1 MSKIKEVS
9 VIIPTLDESENIY
22 PLLSSLTAF
31 LHICNIPWEVIFAD
45 DTSDDSVRIRALG
58 FGDGNEN
65 IRCVSC
71 ENKGL
76 GAAVRYASE
85 FANFPDILVMDA
97 DLSHSPIYTIALLRS
112 YFYSDYRLV
121 VGSRYVKGGG
131 IIGWPFSRRIISSI
145 SNFLSYPITGLKDSM
160 SGFFV
165 TERELLLKTKEN
177 GYKIMME
184 IASTLPD
191 SDKYEVPIT
200 FKDRERGKSKATW
213 REGYR
218 FARELV
224 RLYREGFG
232 I

>member
-9 VIIPTLDESENIY
+9 VIIPTLNEAENIV
-22 PLLSSLTAF
+22 PLLSKLVPYISS
-31 LHICNIPWEVIFAD
+31 CDIPFEIIFAD
-45 DTSDDSVRIRALG
+45 DTLDDSVRGSVFEFKDNRIG
-58 FGDGNEN
+58 
-65 IRCVSC
+65 CVFC
-71 ENKGL
+71 NNKGL
-76 GAAVRYASE
+76 GAAVRYASS
-85 FANFPDILVMDA
+85 FAKYSNVLVMDA
-97 DLSHSPIYTIALLRS
+97 DLSHSPIYTIALLRY
-112 YFYSDYRLV
+112 YFSLHYRLV
-121 VGSRYVKGGG
+121 IGSRYVKGGG

-191 SDKYEVPIT
+191 SDKHEVPIT

-218 FARELV
+218 FARELM
-224 RLYREGFG
+224 RLYKEGFG